1 MCHESQLVEML
12 GSYPE
17 GDGKP
22 LNDFKKG
29 MASVV
34 SYYEDSGGTMEG
46 Y

>member
-1 MCHESQLVEML
+1 MKASGPRCW

-17 GDGKP
+17 GDRKP

-29 MASVV
+29 VASVV
-34 SYYEDSGGTMEG
+34 SYYEDSGGTTED